1 MSIFLAIQLFA
12 SFILDCMVHLIYHN
26 PFHITHPILLF
37 CLGEHRFRRITFYPD
52 RPDNMAV
59 FDKVRI
65 EADKESY
72 PVLLGNGNKI
82 EEGSSDEGR
91 HFAVW
96 QDPFPKPSYLFCIV
110 VRCCNIF
117 CLEVSCVLVYLR
129 TFYSYTHVIT
139 SYIIFVG

>member
-1 MSIFLAIQLFA
+1 
-12 SFILDCMVHLIYHN
+12 
-26 PFHITHPILLF
+26 
-37 CLGEHRFRRITFYPD
+37 
-52 RPDNMAV
+52 MAV

-110 VRCCNIF
+110 VRCCDNIF
-117 CLEVSCVLVYLR
+117 CLELSCVLVYLR

-139 SYIIFVG
+139 SYIIFVGYHPINNIGWKSWINLLHLHNTTLWAQGPPRSIL

>member
-1 MSIFLAIQLFA
+1 MLEMVSCAEDVHVYIFTFCCNQIRY
-12 SFILDCMVHLIYHN
+12 SF
-26 PFHITHPILLF
+26 FHICIPIQISF
-37 CLGEHRFRRITFYPD
+37 TTV
-52 RPDNMAV
+52 AV

-110 VRCCNIF
+110 VRCCDNIF
-117 CLEVSCVLVYLR
+117 V
-129 TFYSYTHVIT
+129 YSY
-139 SYIIFVG
+139 FVF